1 MTNNIESRIREL
13 LSEILTELDG
23 YLVELRVRPG
33 KVEVFADRDPH
44 ITIEDCTRI
53 SRMLQRELEDEFS
66 FSEQYELEVSS
77 PGMDQ
82 PLKILRQYKKCV
94 GRNVD
99 VLLFS
104 GTKKTGMLM
113 YADDEKII
121 IEEQIAKSKKETQ
134 SVQSEIPFVQIKS
147 TNLVFNFKMQSS

>member
-1 MTNNIESRIREL
+1 MNDIENRIHEL
-13 LSEILTELDG
+13 LSEVLADIDG

-53 SRMLQRELEDEFS
+53 SRKLQKELEEEFA
-66 FSEQYELEVSS
+66 FSDQYELEVSS

-82 PLKILRQYKKCV
+82 PFKVLRQYKKSV
-94 GRNVD
+94 GRNVE

-104 GTKKTGMLM
+104 GVKKTGMLM
-113 YADDEKII
+113 YADDDKIILEEKIV
-121 IEEQIAKSKKETQ
+121 KSKKEIE
-134 SVQSEIPFVQIKS
+134 SVQTEIPFVQIKS
-147 TNLVFNFKMQSS
+147 TNLVFNFKMQEL